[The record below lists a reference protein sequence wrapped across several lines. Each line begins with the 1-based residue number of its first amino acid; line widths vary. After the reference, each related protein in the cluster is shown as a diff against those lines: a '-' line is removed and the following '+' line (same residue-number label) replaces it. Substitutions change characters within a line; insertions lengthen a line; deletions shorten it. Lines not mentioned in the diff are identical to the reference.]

1 MYFTLLKGAG
11 VSPRSYGF
19 AAPTRFFHSTSVF
32 PSFAISLQ
40 TAVDVIPHA
49 EWVVGSARISGVQSS
64 PARLQEMATTRTTI
78 ADDPPNHRKRPAASR
93 ARNDDV
99 LKGFGGGRFGPLM
112 NRRTSD
118 RTPVVG
124 MSGK

>member
-1 MYFTLLKGAG
+1 VA
-11 VSPRSYGF
+11 
-19 AAPTRFFHSTSVF
+19 
-32 PSFAISLQ
+32 
-40 TAVDVIPHA
+40 
-49 EWVVGSARISGVQSS
+49 GSARISGAQSS
-64 PARLQEMATTRTTI
+64 PDRLQEMATTRTTI

-99 LKGFGGGRFGPLM
+99 LKGFGGGGRFGPLM

-124 MSGK
+124 VSGK